1 MRDSGIVSPDLWA
14 SDAARAWPHDDAAA
28 HDRRGPPQVSK
39 ARRIVHVDDDTV
51 DQLMLRRLLSKFG
64 DSRFEIIHIDS
75 FSEALA
81 CLQSE
86 SFDVGLID
94 YQLGGATGLELVEQL
109 GGRLGATPLVIL
121 TGRGDRGIDVEATK
135 AGAFDYLD
143 KNDLSADLL
152 ERTIRNV
159 RVQFETEQQLRQSER
174 LLRQAKV
181 EAEAANA
188 AKSEFLARMSH
199 DLRTPLNAILGFSEV
214 VRDQLMGPVGTEK
227 YLSYAGDIH
236 QSGLSLLSMINAVLD
251 LSKVE
256 SGTLELYEEDIDLE
270 ALSSSTLRLFE
281 PGAQVAGVSL
291 RAELTPGLP
300 VLRAD
305 RLLVDRML
313 SNLVSNAIKFTPPGG
328 QVLVSAQASDQGLR
342 LIVEDTGIGIAP
354 HLVERVLEPFGQVG
368 RSQQPSSG
376 FGLGLAI
383 VRSLIELHGGSL
395 AIEAASGSGTR
406 AILAFPSERAV
417 VHRLRR

>member
-1 MRDSGIVSPDLWA
+1 MI
-14 SDAARAWPHDDAAA
+14 
-28 HDRRGPPQVSK
+28 
-39 ARRIVHVDDDTV
+39 
-51 DQLMLRRLLSKFG
+51 RRLLSKFG
-64 DSRFEIIHIDS
+64 TSRFEIIHIDS
-75 FSEALA
+75 FSEALIR
-81 CLQSE
+81 LQSE

-109 GGRLGATPLVIL
+109 GGRLDSTPLVIL
-121 TGRGDRGIDVEATK
+121 TGRGDHGIDVEATNT
-135 AGAFDYLD
+135 GAFDYLD
-143 KNDLSADLL
+143 KNDLTADLL
-152 ERTIRNV
+152 ERTLRNV

-227 YLSYAGDIH
+227 YVSYASDIH
-236 QSGLSLLSMINAVLD
+236 QSGLSLLAMINAVLD

-256 SGTLELYEEDIDLE
+256 SGTLELYEEEIDLE
-270 ALSSSTLRLFE
+270 ALSSSSLKLLE
-281 PGAQVAGVSL
+281 PSAKVAGLSL
-291 RAELTPGLP
+291 RSELTPGLP
-300 VLRAD
+300 ALRAD
-305 RLLVDRML
+305 RQLVDRML
-313 SNLVSNAIKFTPPGG
+313 SNLVSNAIKFTPWGG
-328 QVLVSAQASDQGLR
+328 RILVSAQASDQGLS

-354 HLVERVLEPFGQVG
+354 HQLEQVLEPFGQVG
-368 RSQQPSSG
+368 HSRQPSSG

-395 AIEAASGSGTR
+395 TIEQASQSGTR
-406 AILAFPSERAV
+406 VILAFPPERVV
-417 VHRLRR
+417 VHRFQH